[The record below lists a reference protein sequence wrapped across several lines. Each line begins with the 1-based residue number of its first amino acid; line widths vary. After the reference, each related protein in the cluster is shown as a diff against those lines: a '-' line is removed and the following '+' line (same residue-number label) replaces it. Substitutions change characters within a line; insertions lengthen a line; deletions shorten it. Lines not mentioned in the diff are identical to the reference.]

1 MAERRGNGRNMG
13 FVNFIVELLH
23 DPRMAIAS
31 WIAAGPLMAYGCV
44 FLIVFI
50 ETGVVFFPF
59 LPGDSLLFASG
70 FFAQGG
76 GFNIVALLA
85 TAWCAAILG
94 DQCNFMI
101 GHFFGRKIIE
111 SGKVKVMTPERIEKS
126 EKFLEK
132 WGHLAIFLGRFF
144 PFIRTFVPFIAG
156 MGGMHWRNFVVFNVL
171 GGITWSTLFTL
182 LGYFFG
188 GIPFVQDHFELLIVG
203 IILVSVVPTIVGLV
217 KSRLA
222 NAASTWRSAERRA
235 ASGLRGECRYL
246 GAVDG
251 KLRSRWRLARRAMS
265 PRAMSATTPDRRV
278 SQQASPRQAAKR
290 PSCSSERGSMLYAI
304 MLVRPFAW

>member
-1 MAERRGNGRNMG
+1 MG

-217 KSRLA
+217 KSRL
-222 NAASTWRSAERRA
+222 
-235 ASGLRGECRYL
+235 
-246 GAVDG
+246 G
-251 KLRSRWRLARRAMS
+251 KKQEPQKCGKHMA
-265 PRAMSATTPDRRV
+265 
-278 SQQASPRQAAKR
+278 
-290 PSCSSERGSMLYAI
+290 
-304 MLVRPFAW
+304 

>member
-1 MAERRGNGRNMG
+1 MG
-13 FVNFIVELLH
+13 FVDFIMNLLR
-23 DPRMAIAS
+23 DPRAAIAS
-31 WIAAGPLMAYGCV
+31 WIAAGPVMAYGCV
-44 FLIVFI
+44 FLIIFI

-85 TAWCAAILG
+85 VAWVAAILG

-101 GHFFGRKIIE
+101 GHFFGKKIVE
-111 SGKVKVMTPERIEKS
+111 SGKVKAMTPERLQKS
-126 EKFLEK
+126 EAFLQK

-156 MGGMHWRNFVVFNVL
+156 MGGMHWRNFVIFNVL

-188 GIPFVQDHFELLIVG
+188 GIPAVQEHFELVVVG
-203 IILVSVVPTIVGLV
+203 IILVSVIPAVAGAIRARMGTR
-217 KSRLA
+217 K
-222 NAASTWRSAERRA
+222 AADAE
-235 ASGLRGECRYL
+235 
-246 GAVDG
+246 
-251 KLRSRWRLARRAMS
+251 
-265 PRAMSATTPDRRV
+265 
-278 SQQASPRQAAKR
+278 
-290 PSCSSERGSMLYAI
+290 
-304 MLVRPFAW
+304 

>member
-1 MAERRGNGRNMG
+1 MG
-13 FVNFIVELLH
+13 FVNVIIELLR
-23 DPRMAIAS
+23 DPRMAIAA
-31 WIAAGPLMAYGCV
+31 WIAAGPATAYGFV

-59 LPGDSLLFASG
+59 LPGDSLLFAAG

-101 GHFFGRKIIE
+101 GHFFGRRIVA
-111 SGKVKVMTPERIEKS
+111 SGKVKVMTPERMEKS

-188 GIPFVQDHFELLIVG
+188 GIPFVQDHFEFLIVG
-203 IILVSVVPTIVGLV
+203 IILVSVVPTVAGLI
-217 KSRLA
+217 KSRLGKKA
-222 NAASTWRSAERRA
+222 VAEEPEPQRR
-235 ASGLRGECRYL
+235 
-246 GAVDG
+246 G
-251 KLRSRWRLARRAMS
+251 KHMAR
-265 PRAMSATTPDRRV
+265 
-278 SQQASPRQAAKR
+278 
-290 PSCSSERGSMLYAI
+290 
-304 MLVRPFAW
+304 

>member
-1 MAERRGNGRNMG
+1 MG
-13 FVNFIVELLH
+13 FIDFIANLLR
-23 DPRMAIAS
+23 DPRAAIAG
-31 WIAAGPLMAYGCV
+31 WIAAGPLTAYGFV
-44 FLIVFI
+44 FLIIFI

-76 GFNIVALLA
+76 GFNIWALLA
-85 TAWCAAILG
+85 VAWCAAILG

-101 GHFFGRKIIE
+101 GHFFGRRILA
-111 SGKVKVMTPERIEKS
+111 SGKVKVMTPERMEKS

-156 MGGMHWRNFVVFNVL
+156 MGGMHWRNFVIFNVL
-171 GGITWSTLFTL
+171 GGVTWSTLFTL

-203 IILVSVVPTIVGLV
+203 IVLVSVIPTVAGLV
-217 KSRLA
+217 
-222 NAASTWRSAERRA
+222 
-235 ASGLRGECRYL
+235 
-246 GAVDG
+246 
-251 KLRSRWRLARRAMS
+251 RSRMKAWRA
-265 PRAMSATTPDRRV
+265 
-278 SQQASPRQAAKR
+278 
-290 PSCSSERGSMLYAI
+290 
-304 MLVRPFAW
+304 